1 MDVIGGMAALCVL
14 ATFSMQSMLG
24 LRAFAIASNVLFIA
38 YGAQA
43 NLLPIVLLHAILLP
57 INSWSLGILW
67 GGRRTASALGVM
79 SAVLAIALVK
89 ELGQPEAASSLIQR
103 LRHLYLLS
111 PGWQAP

>member
-14 ATFSMQSMLG
+14 ATFCMQSMLG

-43 NLLPIVLLHAILLP
+43 NLLPIVLLHAVLLP

-67 GGRRTASALGVM
+67 AGRRTASALGVM
-79 SAVLAIALVK
+79 SAVLAIALLK
-89 ELGQPEAASSLIQR
+89 ELGPPEAAAAVMR
-103 LRHLYLLS
+103 WLRHLNSLS
-111 PGWQAP
+111 P